1 MAGRPKGVV
10 KMLTRII
17 TAILI
22 AALAVLVLPKP
33 AAYAGDK
40 EWATAGK
47 ILAGAAALAIIH
59 EVATS
64 HDRDRY
70 IVERHYGTAPIRRIH
85 YVRSPQQTWVPGHYE
100 VRTERQWVEGWW
112 EQVWV
117 PAQYER
123 VRVVRYDQ
131 YGRAY
136 SAWKEVLVEEGHY
149 EQLWHEGYW
158 DAQEVSEW
166 VPGHWEYR

>member
-1 MAGRPKGVV
+1 
-10 KMLTRII
+10 MLKTLI
-17 TAILI
+17 TATLI

-64 HDRDRY
+64 HDNDRV
-70 IVERHYGTAPIRRIH
+70 IVERRYGSVPIRRVQ
-85 YVRSPQQTWVPGHYE
+85 YVRSPQRVWVPGHYE
-100 VRTERQWVEGWW
+100 VSTERHWVEGWW
-112 EQVWV
+112 EQVLV
-117 PAQYER
+117 PAEYQR
-123 VRVVRYDQ
+123 VRLVRYDE

-136 SAWKEVLVEEGHY
+136 TAWKNVLVQEAHY
-149 EQLWHEGYW
+149 ERVWHEGYW
-158 DAQEVSEW
+158 ETREVREW
-166 VPGHWEYR
+166 VPGYWEYR